1 MNTRRRA
8 DKPATS
14 KHNPNGLS
22 RWGDIHRLFSCDH
35 ALQSWKVWAT
45 KRCSKYEAVMAS
57 QADEL
62 VDGKTLTANE
72 RRSLTMRNVGAN
84 PEYRQ
89 RLSEKRKALLADPE
103 QAALHA
109 ERNRATANRPEQRQ
123 LRSANAKAQWSDAAA
138 REARSAS
145 YKAKWAD
152 PDYRAAILAKRRATL
167 EAKKK
172 APAVA
177 GAEHSHANS
186 A

>member
-1 MNTRRRA
+1 
-8 DKPATS
+8 
-14 KHNPNGLS
+14 LS
-22 RWGDIHRLFSCDH
+22 RWGYIHRLFFRDH
-35 ALQSWKVWAT
+35 ALQWWEVWAT
-45 KRCSKYEAVMAS
+45 KPHPKYEEIMVSDAG
-57 QADEL
+57 EL
-62 VDGKTLTANE
+62 IDSKTLTANE

-177 GAEHSHANS
+177 GAEHSQASS

>member
-1 MNTRRRA
+1 MVSDA
-8 DKPATS
+8 
-14 KHNPNGLS
+14 G
-22 RWGDIHRLFSCDH
+22 
-35 ALQSWKVWAT
+35 
-45 KRCSKYEAVMAS
+45 
-57 QADEL
+57 EL
-62 VDGKTLTANE
+62 IDSKTLTANE

-109 ERNRATANRPEQRQ
+109 ARNRATANRPEQRQ

-138 REARSAS
+138 REARSAA

-152 PDYRAAILAKRRATL
+152 PDYRAAILTKRRATL

-177 GAEHSHANS
+177 GAEHSHS
-186 A
+186 E